1 MTLNE
6 YSVNLMYITNME
18 DILAE
23 IGQQF
28 DVAGYIRQRQS
39 LSEDG
44 AGPSY
49 ATVTTKRE
57 VLEGDLFCFRMW
69 FLIQLICFAV
79 FVDS

>member
-1 MTLNE
+1 MTLYE
-6 YSVNLMYITNME
+6 YSVNHMYITNME

-23 IGQQF
+23 IGQQY

-39 LSEDG
+39 LSENG

-57 VLEGDLFCFRMW
+57 VLKGDFRMW
-69 FLIQLICFAV
+69 FLIQSICFAV